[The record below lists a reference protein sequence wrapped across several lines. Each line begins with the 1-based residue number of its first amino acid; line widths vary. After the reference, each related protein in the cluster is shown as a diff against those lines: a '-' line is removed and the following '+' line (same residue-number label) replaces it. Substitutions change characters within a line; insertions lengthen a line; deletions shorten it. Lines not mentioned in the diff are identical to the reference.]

1 MSDPDDFPDDD
12 AAMDQFVEDF
22 ERHRDAIY
30 ELICDYM
37 EDADIN
43 EGYVAPL
50 LADAAIRMRMT
61 AYGLGVENPS
71 VAGLKLELDRLRNEL
86 AEFLREAK
94 KGAEEFIGH
103 VKELRAAADAA
114 LDAEEDE
121 DGEGEG
127 KEENPE

>member
-1 MSDPDDFPDDD
+1 MSDPDDLPEDD

-30 ELICDYM
+30 ELVCDYM

-61 AYGLGVENPS
+61 AYGLGAENPS
-71 VAGLKLELDRLRNEL
+71 VAGLKLDLDRLSKEL
-86 AEFLREAK
+86 NEFLREAK

-103 VKELRAAADAA
+103 VKELRAAADAE
-114 LDAEEDE
+114 LDVEEED
-121 DGEGEG
+121 G

>member
-1 MSDPDDFPDDD
+1 MSEPDDFPEDD

-37 EDADIN
+37 EDADVN

-71 VAGLKLELDRLRNEL
+71 VAGLKLDLDRLRNEL
-86 AEFLREAK
+86 NEFLREAK
-94 KGAEEFIGH
+94 KGAEEFIGR
-103 VKELRAAADAA
+103 VKELRAAADAE
-114 LDAEEDE
+114 LELEDE
-121 DGEGEG
+121 DEDE
-127 KEENPE
+127 EENEKKGPE

>member
-1 MSDPDDFPDDD
+1 MSDPDDLPEDD

-30 ELICDYM
+30 GLVCDYM

-43 EGYVAPL
+43 EGYVAQL
-50 LADAAIRMRMT
+50 LADATIRMRMT

-71 VAGLKLELDRLRNEL
+71 VAGLKLDLDRLSKEL
-86 AEFLREAK
+86 DDFLREAK

-103 VKELRAAADAA
+103 VKELRASADAG
-114 LDAEEDE
+114 LDAEEEDE
-121 DGEGEG
+121 

>member
-1 MSDPDDFPDDD
+1 MSDPDDLPEDD

-30 ELICDYM
+30 ELVCDYM

-71 VAGLKLELDRLRNEL
+71 VAGLKLDLDRLSKEL
-86 AEFLREAK
+86 NEFLREAK

-103 VKELRAAADAA
+103 VKELRAAADAE
-114 LDAEEDE
+114 LDVEEED
-121 DGEGEG
+121 G